1 MLVSYSIGL
10 KFFYI
15 SGLNKMHADTHLKKW
30 SIHMNIEFSKRADRF
45 GSNIFN
51 ILNEKKNDRLAQGK
65 PVYNFTVGTP
75 DFKPD
80 ESVMKVVSDA
90 ALDPENYKYSLGD
103 TDELLDAVCNGT
115 NAVTTLLSHLM
126 KSPLYSEPRKV
137 WLILPL
143 LCAIREIYA

>member
-1 MLVSYSIGL
+1 MLVSYLIGL

-51 ILNEKKNDRLAQGK
+51 ILNQKKNDRLAQGK

-80 ESVMKVVSDA
+80 ESVMKVVSEA
-90 ALDPENYKYSLGD
+90 ALMNCLTLY
-103 TDELLDAVCNGT
+103 ANGT
-115 NAVTTLLSHLM
+115 NAVTTPLSHLM
-126 KSPLYSEPRKV
+126 KSPLYSEPRKA

-143 LCAIREIYA
+143 LCATLVIYA

>member
-1 MLVSYSIGL
+1 
-10 KFFYI
+10 
-15 SGLNKMHADTHLKKW
+15 
-30 SIHMNIEFSKRADRF
+30 MNIEFSKRADRF

-80 ESVMKVVSDA
+80 ESVMKVVSEA

-103 TDELLDAVCNGT
+103 TDELLE
-115 NAVTTLLSHLM
+115 VTP
-126 KSPLYSEPRKV
+126 KSLRIRKKILDHTIRMAIV
-137 WLILPL
+137 EFEKLPL
-143 LCAIREIYA
+143 EQDVAILRNILYEGVWTAYERKQNHDE